1 MQTDYYVLAHGQAAN
16 DRAEVRAQIEKL
28 LVRDAKLEQ
37 LIEILKELL
46 PAAEPVEASA
56 AAGHEPAP
64 EAHAEHNHHAEA
76 PAQDSHHESH
86 EHVHQHA
93 GA

>member
-16 DRAEVRAQIEKL
+16 DRAEIRAQIEKL
-28 LVRDAKLEQ
+28 LARDAKLEQ
-37 LIEILKELL
+37 LIEILKEFL
-46 PAAEPVEASA
+46 PAAEPVQASA

-76 PAQDSHHESH
+76 PAHESH

>member
-16 DRAEVRAQIEKL
+16 DRAEIRAQIEKL
-28 LVRDAKLEQ
+28 LARDAKLEQ

-46 PAAEPVEASA
+46 PATEPVEASA

-76 PAQDSHHESH
+76 PAHESH

>member
-16 DRAEVRAQIEKL
+16 DRAELRAQIEKL

-37 LIEILKELL
+37 LIEILKEFL
-46 PAAEPVEASA
+46 PTAEPA

-76 PAQDSHHESH
+76 QAH
-86 EHVHQHA
+86 
-93 GA
+93 

>member
-16 DRAEVRAQIEKL
+16 DRAEIRAQIEKL
-28 LVRDAKLEQ
+28 LARDAKLEQ
-37 LIEILKELL
+37 LIEILKEFL
-46 PAAEPVEASA
+46 PAVEPVEASA

-76 PAQDSHHESH
+76 AAHESH

>member
-1 MQTDYYVLAHGQAAN
+1 MQTDYYVLAHEQAAN
-16 DRAEVRAQIEKL
+16 DRAELRAQIEKL

-76 PAQDSHHESH
+76 PAHESH

>member
-16 DRAEVRAQIEKL
+16 DRAELRAQIEKL

-37 LIEILKELL
+37 LIEILKEFL
-46 PAAEPVEASA
+46 PGAEPVEASA

-76 PAQDSHHESH
+76 PAHESH